1 METIRTSSALT
12 SQTKKKPN
20 GSKKKAWIAY
30 LFLLPWLIGFFGLTL
45 WPFLNSLYLSLTET
59 TLRSSTFVGL
69 QNYIQMF
76 QDPRFLKSMEVTLTY
91 VLLSV
96 PLKLAMALFVAI
108 LLYTA
113 SLGMTI
119 YRTLFYLPSLIGG
132 SVAVAVMWRNIFGMD
147 GLLNSFLSL
156 LGIAGKEWLGQPDY
170 ALYVLIMLVVWQ
182 FGSSMVIFL
191 AGLKNVPGELYEAAQ
206 IDGASSLSRFL
217 KITLP
222 MISPILLFN
231 LILQTISSFQVFTQG
246 YIITKGGP
254 MDETLFSVLYIYDLA
269 FKQQRMG
276 YASAVS
282 WSLLM
287 LIAAVT
293 AIIFLTS
300 KRWVYYENDTK
311 GSGK

>member
-1 METIRTSSALT
+1 METIPASPVVKTKTKTAKASS
-12 SQTKKKPN
+12 
-20 GSKKKAWIAY
+20 KKAWIAY
-30 LFLLPWLIGFFGLTL
+30 LFLLPWLIGLFGLTL
-45 WPFLNSLYLSLTET
+45 WPFINSFYLSLTES

-69 QNYIQMF
+69 QNYVHMF
-76 QDPRFLKSMEVTLTY
+76 QDPRFLKSIQVTLTY
-91 VLLSV
+91 VALSV

-108 LLYTA
+108 LLYKA
-113 SLGMTI
+113 SLGMSI

-132 SVAVAVMWRNIFGMD
+132 SVAVAVMWRNIFGFD

-156 LGIAGKEWLGQPDY
+156 FGLTGKEWLGQPDY
-170 ALYVLIMLVVWQ
+170 ALYVLILLVVWQ

-206 IDGASSLSRFL
+206 IDGAGSIGRFF

-254 MDETLFSVLYIYDLA
+254 MDETLFSVLYIYELA

-282 WSLLM
+282 WSLLV
-287 LIAAVT
+287 LIAVVT
-293 AIIFLTS
+293 AIIFLTA
-300 KRWVYYENDTK
+300 KRWVYYESDSK
-311 GSGK
+311 GR